1 MVTFLLAVPHLE
13 NCKNP
18 DLTWSLLHDT
28 LVSLSAQTDSQFQI
42 IVVCGDLL
50 DDFSSDSKIKNV
62 KFLDVSEW
70 GAVEKPTHLTKN
82 LDKGAKYVHGLLYL
96 REIGFSV
103 NDFVMVVDADDF
115 LSNKLVG
122 YIRDNPVDSNV
133 WAITS
138 GYTFH
143 RGYYEKS
150 PRGVCLALRD
160 DHRTFCGSSLAIR
173 FKSYLPHITKVI
185 LSSNRN
191 DIINLLSEKSILD
204 YIAVHNIKRF
214 RYGPAELIP
223 FRAVCYQVN
232 HGGGSIS
239 KHKGAWRNPN
249 KINLTDEVAS
259 EFTLPTK

>member
-143 RGYYEKS
+143 RGY
-150 PRGVCLALRD
+150 
-160 DHRTFCGSSLAIR
+160 
-173 FKSYLPHITKVI
+173 
-185 LSSNRN
+185 
-191 DIINLLSEKSILD
+191 
-204 YIAVHNIKRF
+204 
-214 RYGPAELIP
+214 
-223 FRAVCYQVN
+223 
-232 HGGGSIS
+232 
-239 KHKGAWRNPN
+239 
-249 KINLTDEVAS
+249 
-259 EFTLPTK
+259 